1 MKTFI
6 SSPSVRLGTAVIAA
20 AALATTPATAMAL
33 SSVSDLTVETSTSL
47 AQSLVGSGISISN
60 VVYTGGTNASG
71 TFAGGAGTVGFD
83 SGVVL
88 TSGAAANALGPND
101 SGSTTT
107 GNGLAGDSDLT
118 TLSGVS
124 TLDASVLEFDFTPN
138 GDTVFFQYAFASEEY
153 LEFVGSSFNDSFA
166 FFVNG
171 VNCAV
176 VDDGLGGTQPITIN
190 NINPGSNAGLFV
202 DNTDAHLNIQY
213 DGLTTVLTCLAPVN
227 SGVSN
232 HIKLAIAD
240 GSDSAL
246 DSAVFLKAGSFSTI
260 PPQGV
265 GKVTGGG
272 RLNQSDGYVTVGTTV
287 ILDDQ
292 GLRGNL
298 QVNDHRT
305 GDRFH
310 GYSVDALDVTGTTAV
325 WSGDGRWNG
334 QDGYTYTATVTD
346 NRNGNTAK
354 KGSPDTVTI
363 VIKDS
368 GGTTVWENTAQV
380 LNQGNL
386 TVHQP

>member
-1 MKTFI
+1 MKIFAT
-6 SSPSVRLGTAVIAA
+6 SHPVRTGVITVAVAALVSAPAA
-20 AALATTPATAMAL
+20 AMAV
-33 SSVSDLTVETSTSL
+33 SSVSDLTIETSTGL
-47 AQSLVGSGISISN
+47 AQSLVGSGVTISN

-71 TFAGGAGTVGFD
+71 LFAGGATTVGFD
-83 SGVVL
+83 SGVIL

-101 SGSTTT
+101 SSATTANNDL
-107 GNGLAGDSDLT
+107 GGDTDLT

-176 VDDGLGGTQPITIN
+176 VSDGLGGTQPITIN

-202 DNTDAHLNIQY
+202 DNTDAHLNVEY

-240 GSDSAL
+240 GSDSSL
-246 DSAVFLKAGSFSTI
+246 DSAVFLKAGSFSTV
-260 PPQGV
+260 PPQGQ

-272 RLNQSDGYVTVGTTV
+272 RLNESNGYVTVGTTA
-287 ILDDQ
+287 IMDAQ
-292 GLRGNL
+292 GLQGNL

-310 GYSVDALDVTGTTAV
+310 GYSVDTLNAAGGTAD

-346 NRNGNTAK
+346 NRNGNSAK
-354 KGSPDTVTI
+354 KGSADTVKI

-368 GGTTVWENTAQV
+368 AGATVWENSVQR
-380 LNQGNL
+380 LEQGNL
-386 TVHQP
+386 TVHRP

>member
-6 SSPSVRLGTAVIAA
+6 TRPSVRLGTAAVAV
-20 AALATTPATAMAL
+20 AALVSTPLAAMAV
-33 SSVSDLTVETSTSL
+33 SSVSDLTVETSTGL
-47 AQSLVGSGISISN
+47 AQSLVGSGIAISN
-60 VVYTGGTNASG
+60 VVYTGGANASG
-71 TFAGGAGTVGFD
+71 TFAGGATTVGFD
-83 SGVVL
+83 SGVIL
-88 TSGAAANALGPND
+88 TSGAASNALGPNSS
-101 SGSTTT
+101 SGTTT
-107 GNGLAGDSDLT
+107 ANGLAGDSDLT
-118 TLSGVS
+118 SLSGVS

-153 LEFVGSSFNDSFA
+153 LEYVGSSFNDSFA

-227 SGVSN
+227 SGVTN

-240 GSDSAL
+240 GSDSSL
-246 DSAVFLKAGSFSTI
+246 DSAVFLKAGSFSI
-260 PPQGV
+260 VPPQGQ

-272 RLNQSDGYVTVGTTV
+272 RLTQSDGYVTVGTTV
-287 ILDDQ
+287 ISDSQ
-292 GLRGNL
+292 GLQGNL

-305 GDRFH
+305 GARFH
-310 GYSVDALDVTGTTAV
+310 GYSVDALNVAGQTAE

-346 NRNGNTAK
+346 NRNGNSAK
-354 KGSPDTVTI
+354 KGSPDTIRV

-368 GGTTVWENTAQV
+368 GGATIWENTAQ
-380 LNQGNL
+380 LLDQGNL

>member
-1 MKTFI
+1 MKTLI
-6 SSPSVRLGTAVIAA
+6 TRPSVRLGTAAVAV
-20 AALATTPATAMAL
+20 AALVSTPVAAMAV
-33 SSVSDLTVETSTSL
+33 SSVSDLTVETSTGL

-71 TFAGGAGTVGFD
+71 TFAGGATTVGFD
-83 SGVVL
+83 SGVIL
-88 TSGAAANALGPND
+88 TSGSAADALGPND

-118 TLSGVS
+118 SLSGVS

-153 LEFVGSSFNDSFA
+153 LEYVGTSFNDSFA

-190 NINPGSNAGLFV
+190 NINTGSNAGLFV
-202 DNTDAHLNIQY
+202 DNTDAHLNLQY

-227 SGVSN
+227 SGVTN

-240 GSDSAL
+240 GSDSSL
-246 DSAVFLKAGSFSTI
+246 DSAVFLKAGSFSTA

-272 RLNQSDGYVTVGTTV
+272 RLTQSDGYVTLGTTA
-287 ILDDQ
+287 ILDEQ
-292 GLRGNL
+292 GLQGNL

-310 GYSVDALDVTGTTAV
+310 GYSVDALTVTGQTAE

-334 QDGYTYTATVTD
+334 QDGYSYAAAVTD
-346 NRNGNTAK
+346 NRNGNSAK
-354 KGSPDTVTI
+354 KGSPDTVKI

-368 GGTTVWENTAQV
+368 GGTTVWENTAEV
-380 LNQGNL
+380 LDQGNL